1 MLKHQSIVSKMTLEK
16 KVAFCSGDRYWKTKS
31 YPEYGIHEI
40 NMSDGPHG
48 IRKQLED
55 SGHLGAYFSEPATC
69 FPAACLSACSFDTAL
84 LEMLGEAIGREA
96 HALNIQW
103 VLGPG
108 ANLKRNPLC
117 GRNFEYFSEDPFLS
131 GEMAAHWIMGLQR
144 SGVSASLKHFAC
156 NNQESKRMSSDSIV
170 DARALHELY
179 FAGFEH
185 AIKKARPWSVMCA
198 YNKINGCY
206 ASDHV
211 ELLRHVLRAQ
221 WQFGGV
227 IVSDWGAVN
236 DRIQGFEAGMDLEM
250 PGSKGY
256 FDKSVIQAVKNG
268 VLPETRIDESV
279 DRLLDLIERVSEQKS
294 NQDEEEKNVMFEQH
308 HELARKIARESAV
321 LLKNEDDTL
330 PMGLKPGKKTAVIG
344 ALAEFPRYQVVG
356 SSHIHS
362 TSVTGIV
369 EAMKQE
375 GYGDTFDYARGYLLE
390 DAPDDAL
397 MKAALELAERCEQV
411 IAVIGLT
418 EDLES
423 EGFDRSNMK
432 LPNNQNILISALSVA
447 NPKIAVVLVGG
458 APVEMPWL
466 SQVKSVLNLYL
477 AGQAGGLAAVDLITG
492 AANPCGKLAETYPI
506 DYEDVPSAGFYE
518 NGGKMAEYREGLYI
532 GYRYFDKAKVNV
544 QFPFGHGLSYTSF
557 EYSNLKIVQNSSPEA
572 LHMTAFVKIT
582 NTGTRDGAEIV
593 QFYVARV
600 ENEGYQPEKV
610 LAGFRKIFLKAKEMH
625 EIECDLWPRAFQ
637 SYDVSDEQFK
647 TIPGKYGVS
656 AAASA
661 GSLVLNQE
669 IEIFEGCLA
678 GKKIDSVSSS
688 WHKTPEGKP
697 KREDFE
703 ALLGYQIKSPEKPS
717 RGTYT
722 TKNTLDE
729 MKDSFWIKR
738 IIRSLGK
745 RLRNGGGDKLSDMP
759 TYKMLM
765 ENAIHTPLERLTML
779 SPEEM
784 PPTRAN
790 LLAAAANHDY
800 LKVLELLLR
809 DKKGTGKV

>member
-1 MLKHQSIVSKMTLEK
+1 MLKHQSVVSTMTLEE
-16 KVAFCSGDRYWKTKS
+16 KVAFCSGNGYWKTKS
-31 YPEYGIHEI
+31 YPEHGIREI
-40 NMSDGPHG
+40 NMCDGPHG

-69 FPAACLSACSFDTAL
+69 FPAACLTACSFDTGL

-144 SGVSASLKHFAC
+144 TGVSASLKHFAC
-156 NNQESKRMSSDSIV
+156 NNQESNRMSSDCIV

-179 FAGFEH
+179 LAGFEH
-185 AIKKARPWSVMCA
+185 AVKKADPWTVMCA
-198 YNKINGCY
+198 YNQINGCY
-206 ASDHV
+206 ASDNV
-211 ELLRHVLRAQ
+211 ELLRHVLRDQ
-221 WQFGGV
+221 WHFDGV

-236 DRIQGFEAGMDLEM
+236 DRIQGFEASLDLEM
-250 PGSKGY
+250 PGSEGY
-256 FDKSVIQAVKNG
+256 FDKTVLQAVKNG
-268 VLPETRIDESV
+268 ILPEHRIDESV
-279 DRLLDLIERVSEQKS
+279 DRLLSLIECVSEQKS
-294 NQDEEEKNVMFEQH
+294 NLDEKETFNMLEQH

-321 LLKNEDDTL
+321 LLKNEDNTL
-330 PMGLKPGKKTAVIG
+330 PMVLKSSNKIAVIG
-344 ALAEFPRYQVVG
+344 ALAEFPRFQGVG

-362 TSVTGIV
+362 NNVTGIV
-369 EAMKQE
+369 EALKQE

-397 MKAALELAERCEQV
+397 MKAALEVASRSEQV

-432 LPNNQNILISALSVA
+432 LPNNQNVMVSALTAV

-492 AANPCGKLAETYPI
+492 AANPCGKLAETYPVI
-506 DYEDVPSAGFYE
+506 YDDVPSAGFYE
-518 NGGKMAEYREGLYI
+518 NGGQLAEYREGLYI
-532 GYRYFDKAKVNV
+532 GYRYFDKAKVDV
-544 QFPFGHGLSYTSF
+544 QFPFGYGLSYTTF
-557 EYSNLKIVQNSSPEA
+557 EYSNLRIVHNEEVEA
-572 LHMTAFVKIT
+572 SHTAARVIVT
-582 NTGTRDGAEIV
+582 NTGARDGAEIV
-593 QFYVARV
+593 QFYVSRLA
-600 ENEGYQPEKV
+600 NEEYQPEKV
-610 LAGFRKIFLKAKEMH
+610 LAGFKKIFLKSKEAV
-625 EIECDLWPRAFQ
+625 EVECDLWPRAFQ
-637 SYDVSDEQFK
+637 AYDVSDQQFK
-647 TIPGKYGVS
+647 TIPGNYRVS

-669 IEIFEGCLA
+669 TEIFEDSLT
-678 GKKIDSVSSS
+678 KHQIDFVRSA
-688 WHKTPEGKP
+688 WHKMPEGKP
-697 KREDFE
+697 KKEDFE
-703 ALLGYQIKSPEKPS
+703 ALLGYQIEIPEKPS
-717 RGTYT
+717 RGHYT
-722 TKNTLDE
+722 NKNTLDE

-745 RLRNGGGDKLSDMP
+745 HFRNEGGNELSDTP

-765 ENAIHTPLERLTML
+765 ENALHTPLVRLTLL
-779 SPEEM
+779 SPKEM
-784 PPTRAN
+784 PPIRAN

-800 LKVLELLLR
+800 LKVLGLLLR